1 MVNIHPTAIV
11 SSKAKLGENVSVG
24 AFTIIEDDVIIA
36 DNTEIRSS
44 VVLANGT
51 RIGKDCR
58 IHSGVVI
65 ATEPQDL
72 KFKNEPTLAVIGDRT
87 VLREYVTINRGTTAS
102 GKAVVGSDC
111 LIMAYAH
118 VAHDCVLG
126 NHIIMA
132 NACQLAGHVELEDWV
147 ILGGVVKVH
156 QFCKVGAHAMIGGDV
171 KLAKDVA
178 PYLLVGTIPPKVDG
192 VNKIGLLRRGFS
204 RDQINEIVHFYDI
217 VLHSG
222 LNTGDGIEKYRSEC
236 SDGVIPDYIKV
247 GLDFIN
253 NSDRGIYR

>member
-11 SSKAKLGENVSVG
+11 SAKAKLGENVSVG
-24 AFTIIEDDVIIA
+24 AFTIIEDDVVIG

-44 VVLANGT
+44 VVLANGA

-58 IHSGVVI
+58 IHSGAVI

-87 VLREYVTINRGTTAS
+87 VIREYVTINRGTTAS

-126 NHIIMA
+126 DHIIMA

-156 QFCKVGAHAMIGGDV
+156 QFCKVGAHAMIGADV

-192 VNKIGLLRRGFS
+192 INKIGLLRRGYS
-204 RDQINEIVHFYDI
+204 REQINEIVHFYDI

-222 LNTGDGIEKYRSEC
+222 LNTGDGIEKYKSEC
-236 SDGVIPDYIKV
+236 PDGVIPDCIKV
-247 GLDFIN
+247 SLDFIN